1 MSRNSAELIR
11 YLING
16 LIATGIHYI
25 ILTFNIEVIKLSS
38 AAIANMIAAVFGVT
52 VSFLGSRYFVF
63 RKIDN
68 SFSQQAI
75 KFGFLYGIIAV
86 LHGMVLLVWTD
97 WFGLNYSFGFLI
109 ATTIQVSV
117 SYLGN
122 KFLVFKE

>member
-16 LIATGIHYI
+16 LLATGVHYL
-25 ILTFNIEVIKLSS
+25 ILTFNIEVVKLSS
-38 AAIANMIAAVFGVT
+38 AAIANMIAAVFGIII
-52 VSFLGSRYFVF
+52 SFLGSRYFVF
-63 RKIDN
+63 RKRSN

-75 KFGFLYGIIAV
+75 RFGLLYSIIAV
-86 LHGMVLLVWTD
+86 LHGIVLLVWTD
-97 WFGLNYSFGFLI
+97 WLGLNYSLGFLI
-109 ATTIQVSV
+109 ATTVQVSV

>member
-16 LIATGIHYI
+16 VIATGVHYL
-25 ILTFNIEVIKLSS
+25 ILTFNIEVVKLPS
-38 AAIANMIAAVFGVT
+38 AALANMIAVVFGIT

-63 RKIDN
+63 RKVTS

-75 KFGFLYGIIAV
+75 KFSFLYGIIAV

-97 WFGLNYSFGFLI
+97 WFGLNYSIGFLI
-109 ATTIQVSV
+109 ATAIQVSV